1 MYTHTHKKDIENI
14 LILQGGGSLG
24 AFACGACKTFA
35 KNGIKFDIIA
45 GTSIGSINGAIMAG
59 SKNDNPA
66 KDLEDFW
73 IEIAESSR
81 NIIPDMFSYEYDY
94 KNHQLNL
101 KRSSSAS
108 LNAATFGIPKFF
120 VPRWFNWSMFPSN
133 DFNILPS
140 QWTYVYDN
148 TPLTKTLEKY
158 IDFKKL
164 SPDAK
169 QNNINNRYNKHN
181 NNNNN
186 NNNNN
191 PRLIIT
197 AVDVLTAEPIIFDS
211 NKTQIEMRHLLAT
224 IGYPQYGFPWMEV
237 DDGVYAWDG
246 SLLSNTPIREVM
258 AASPSND
265 KNIFIVE
272 NYPKKID
279 NLPSNMTE
287 VQSRAKDIM
296 FTDKDQSLRSMSR
309 LVTKHINLIETLYN
323 IFKEHDHSK
332 LDKDLI
338 NYIEKEHKILVEK
351 FGAKIL
357 KIKRISREN
366 SETPY
371 PSQNADFSIN
381 TIKKLITQGENKA
394 LDSLK

>member
-1 MYTHTHKKDIENI
+1 MYKHTHEKDIENV

-73 IEIAESSR
+73 IEIAESSN

-133 DFNILPS
+133 DINILPS
-140 QWTYVYDN
+140 QWTYLYDN
-148 TPLTKTLEKY
+148 TPLAKTLEKY
-158 IDFKKL
+158 VDFKKL

-169 QNNINNRYNKHN
+169 QNNINNKY
-181 NNNNN
+181 N

-224 IGYPQYGFPWMEV
+224 IGYPQYGFSWIEV

-265 KNIFIVE
+265 KNIFIIE

-309 LVTKHINLIETLYN
+309 LITKHINLIETLYN

-357 KIKRISREN
+357 EIKRISREN

-371 PSQNADFSIN
+371 PSQNADFSVN

>member
-169 QNNINNRYNKHN
+169 QNNINNRYNKH
-181 NNNNN
+181 NN